1 MFKKAKILDADR
13 ISTPDFIDIVEKYH
27 SNGQGI
33 KLFDKLSDASFKTYC
48 KANSSIFEV
57 NREIDEINAHNA
69 KIEEAKRFGQEND
82 EVVRELPSEEEIKE
96 RIDGETVELHVKW
109 HEATI
114 SQHIMHIKGAEI
126 VFFEFK
132 EILFDMAR
140 KLKDQIEP
148 KTGKMTVVLKK
159 FIEEWLLRRLT
170 SFVKFR
176 ISPVPIRGK
185 EASRSWPESQKD
197 VVIREKQAQMRA
209 E

>member
-27 SNGQGI
+27 ANGQGI
-33 KLFDKLSDASFKTYC
+33 KLCDKLSDASFKSYC
-48 KANSSIFEV
+48 KANSSDFKIH
-57 NREIDEINAHNA
+57 RDIDEINIHNA
-69 KIEEAKRFGQEND
+69 KIDEAKRFGLET
-82 EVVRELPSEEEIKE
+82 EETVRELPSEEEIKE
-96 RIDGETVELHVKW
+96 RLDTETVELHVKW
-109 HEATI
+109 HESTI
-114 SQHIMHIKGAEI
+114 SKHIMHIKGAEI

-185 EASRSWPESQKD
+185 EASRSWPESHKD
-197 VVIREKQAQMRA
+197 VVIREKQA
-209 E
+209 